1 MLLKK
6 SSNKVYFDY
15 NKRLGHFE
23 SDRRFV
29 SVRWVINEDGCESN
43 VVEETVRSWFK
54 ESVSYNSEKS

>member
-1 MLLKK
+1 MQPQFIKKLNLKIQHACLYYIQYIHVCLVYYMLLKK

-29 SVRWVINEDGCESN
+29 SVR
-43 VVEETVRSWFK
+43 
-54 ESVSYNSEKS
+54 